1 MTRVSLLVAAA
12 FFAGLGLGVHNS
24 GTSPAPQKDTGATDL
39 AAIKKLHRAD
49 IEATLTQDLNALNS
63 LWAEGAVKLD
73 VPGSPVVGLRAL
85 KEMYEKFR
93 ANYPDFKVV
102 KYAPVIAE
110 VQIADGWA
118 IEVGTFEATY
128 KMSPKDDPV
137 SVNDK
142 GVRVLKRQSDGSWK
156 FAVVGLK

>member
-1 MTRVSLLVAAA
+1 MS
-12 FFAGLGLGVHNS
+12 
-24 GTSPAPQKDTGATDL
+24 PQKDQRATDL
-39 AAIKKLHRAD
+39 AAIEDLHRAD
-49 IEATLTQDLNALNS
+49 VDATVTQDPNALTS
-63 LWAEGAVKLD
+63 LWSEDAVKLD
-73 VPGSPVVGLRAL
+73 VPGSPVMGLAAL

-93 ANYPDFKVV
+93 ANYPDFTVV

-118 IEVGTFEATY
+118 IEIGTFEATY
-128 KMSPKDDPV
+128 KMAPKDEPISV
-137 SVNDK
+137 SDR

>member
-12 FFAGLGLGVHNS
+12 FFAGLGLGVRS
-24 GTSPAPQKDTGATDL
+24 AVTGTAPQKDTRATEL
-39 AAIKKLHRAD
+39 AGIEKLHKAD
-49 IEATLTQDLNALNS
+49 IEATLAQDLSAMNS
-63 LWAEGAVKLD
+63 LWSEGAVKLD
-73 VPGSPVVGLRAL
+73 VPGTPVMGLKAL
-85 KEMYEKFR
+85 KEMYEKFW
-93 ANYPDFKVV
+93 ADYPEFKVV
-102 KYAPVIAE
+102 IYAPVIAE

-128 KMSPKDDPV
+128 KMSPKEDPV

-142 GVRVLKRQSDGSWK
+142 GVRVLKRQSDGLWK